1 MNDDKSLPGAT
12 DPRAL
17 REMIRE
23 AALDREPELD
33 WDRIATRLF
42 AEIEDG
48 EVSHSKSALPGEL
61 CASELSAEASAVR
74 PSHAP
79 DVGGSPAVDAPTG
92 SHSPIDP
99 VPWKEGQVAARS
111 IAPALGEPRVNNAPG
126 VDGPSRSE
134 EDAASSRWS
143 RWVAVLAVAAA
154 FVGLWLSHER
164 SNESPST
171 IAIAEPIDTSQIPM
185 APGLEGAR
193 DLDALKAG
201 DIVEAPVGPVVFGKS
216 GSLEWTLA
224 AGGRLVVRRGLQ
236 SGIHELELES
246 GSLRGMVA
254 PGASMPLVITAG
266 ETEMVSLGAGSVFS
280 VTRSSKRVVMHL
292 EEGSASVGRRSVPS
306 ISRPWELADRVDG
319 RVFTAPM
326 VGAFSLDGGDTFE
339 LLPTEI
345 KTALSEPK
353 SAAVFAPAVTDLE
366 PRRDVALAGAA
377 SSEPIRDAK
386 DAPSSAPVRAQVSV
400 PPAAPAIVSSAEP
413 AVSTTVSAPP
423 ASPGATSDATARS
436 SILGCIAKIRNERQA
451 RAADGVRILVDST
464 LRVVVSEEGAV
475 KSAVFNP
482 PLEADLQGCAVFL
495 LRTKLEPGA
504 RVLSIPVSL
513 H

>member
-1 MNDDKSLPGAT
+1 MNDDKSLHGAT

-42 AEIEDG
+42 AEIDDG
-48 EVSHSKSALPGEL
+48 EVSHSKSTLPQEPSMGEL
-61 CASELSAEASAVR
+61 SELAAGESMVR
-74 PSHAP
+74 PSFAP
-79 DVGGSPAVDAPTG
+79 PNVSPASEAITG
-92 SHSPIDP
+92 NHSPIDP
-99 VPWKEGQVAARS
+99 VPWKDRQVVARS
-111 IAPALGEPRVNNAPG
+111 IAPAIGEPRVVAAPK
-126 VDGPSRSE
+126 PRSE
-134 EDAASSRWS
+134 EESSRWS

-154 FVGLWLSHER
+154 FAGLWLSHER
-164 SNESPST
+164 SNDRPST
-171 IAIAEPIDTSQIPM
+171 IAVAEPIDTSQIAM
-185 APGLEGAR
+185 APGLEGAH

-216 GSLEWTLA
+216 GALEWTLA

-236 SGIHELELES
+236 SGIHEIELES

-266 ETEMVSLGAGSVFS
+266 ETEMVSLGAGAVFS

-306 ISRPWELADRVDG
+306 ISRPWELAERVDG
-319 RVFTAPM
+319 RVFSAPM
-326 VGAFSLDGGDTFE
+326 IGAFSLDGGSTFE
-339 LLPTEI
+339 LLPVDT
-345 KTALSEPK
+345 KTAAADPK
-353 SAAVFAPAVTDLE
+353 PVASPE
-366 PRRDVALAGAA
+366 PRRDVAMADKEPVAQSNGAQSNGSEPTDVKSVPSSQARAHVAQPAVSGPVVASAAPAVSASAAPPSAGAISDAAA
-377 SSEPIRDAK
+377 SSSLI
-386 DAPSSAPVRAQVSV
+386 
-400 PPAAPAIVSSAEP
+400 
-413 AVSTTVSAPP
+413 
-423 ASPGATSDATARS
+423 
-436 SILGCIAKIRNERQA
+436 GCISKIRNERQA

-464 LRVVVSEEGAV
+464 LRVVVNEEGAV

-482 PLEADLQGCAVFL
+482 PLESDLQGCAVFL

-504 RVLSIPVSL
+504 RVVSIPVSI